1 MQRFVIIAIAFALS
15 ACASNLEANAQCV
28 RLGGCVSSFPNSG
41 YGPVHAQAAG
51 PLAPPQW
58 QPPQ

>member
-1 MQRFVIIAIAFALS
+1 MQRLVIIAIAFALS
-15 ACASNLEANAQCV
+15 GCASSLEANAQCV

-41 YGPVHAQAAG
+41 YGPIHAQAAG

>member
-1 MQRFVIIAIAFALS
+1 MQRLVTIAIAFALS

-41 YGPVHAQAAG
+41 YGPVHAQATG

-58 QPPQ
+58 QNPQ